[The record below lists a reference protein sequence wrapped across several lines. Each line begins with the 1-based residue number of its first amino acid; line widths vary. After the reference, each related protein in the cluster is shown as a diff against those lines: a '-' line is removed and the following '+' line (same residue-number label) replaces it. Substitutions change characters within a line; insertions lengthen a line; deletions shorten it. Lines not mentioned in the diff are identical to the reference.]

1 MMNNSIQIAVNILTA
16 LLTGG
21 FLLFFVE
28 IMHVESD
35 VRQRFKSIMN
45 PFYHKLSKLAVF
57 ASYMKSSMTIP
68 DVERGKLLTEDL
80 NIIRKAGLI
89 SCSSGRDIPFMTSG
103 DLESLCE
110 TINDV
115 WYQLD
120 NSSNLM
126 RNIVVHD
133 GLSLGLAAEALS
145 EVDYQYYGRKMDV
158 ATLSKVMGDFY
169 VEQWQPV
176 EHCTPNFE
184 FWTKKALI
192 TRVFVI
198 SSVAITMLSLIVTML
213 WADCISPIIPC
224 SLAIFS
230 SSLFAISIGF
240 MIYLLSLKERL
251 FHCA

>member
-1 MMNNSIQIAVNILTA
+1 
-16 LLTGG
+16 
-21 FLLFFVE
+21 
-28 IMHVESD
+28 
-35 VRQRFKSIMN
+35 
-45 PFYHKLSKLAVF
+45 
-57 ASYMKSSMTIP
+57 
-68 DVERGKLLTEDL
+68 
-80 NIIRKAGLI
+80 
-89 SCSSGRDIPFMTSG
+89 
-103 DLESLCE
+103 
-110 TINDV
+110 
-115 WYQLD
+115 
-120 NSSNLM
+120 
-126 RNIVVHD
+126 
-133 GLSLGLAAEALS
+133 
-145 EVDYQYYGRKMDV
+145 MDV

-251 FHCA
+251 FHGA

>member
-1 MMNNSIQIAVNILTA
+1 MNDSIQIAVNILTA

-57 ASYMKSSMTIP
+57 VSYMKSSMTIP
-68 DVERGKLLTEDL
+68 NEERGKYLEEDL
-80 NIIRKAGLI
+80 NIIRKAGLT
-89 SCSSGRDIPFMTSG
+89 SCTSGRDIAFLKSG
-103 DLESLCE
+103 DLENLCE
-110 TINDV
+110 IINDV
-115 WYQLD
+115 WIQLD
-120 NSSNLM
+120 KSPSLM
-126 RNIVVHD
+126 RDIIVHD
-133 GLSLGLAAEALS
+133 GLSLNLAAEALC
-145 EVDYQYYGRKMDV
+145 EVDYRYYGRKMDV
-158 ATLSKVMGDFY
+158 PTMYKVMGDFY

-184 FWTKKALI
+184 LWTKRALL

-198 SSVAITMLSLIVTML
+198 SSVALTMLSLIITML
-213 WADCISPIIPC
+213 WVDCITPIITC
-224 SLAIFS
+224 SMVIFS
-230 SSLFAISIGF
+230 SSLFATSIGL

-251 FHCA
+251 FNFA